1 MRVALAACA
10 VMAGMFALT
19 ITLGVVLE
27 RPAQPVQPIQKP
39 IKTERV
45 LWI

>member
-1 MRVALAACA
+1 MRVVGVACL
-10 VMAGMFALT
+10 VMAGMFVLT

-27 RPAQPVQPIQKP
+27 RPKARIHPIQKP
-39 IKTERV
+39 IESERV

>member
-1 MRVALAACA
+1 MRAAFAACA

-27 RPAQPVQPIQKP
+27 KPAQPIQKL
-39 IKTERV
+39 IGTERV
-45 LWI
+45 LWV

>member
-1 MRVALAACA
+1 MREIGVAAL

-27 RPAQPVQPIQKP
+27 KPVQPIQKP
-39 IKTERV
+39 IQTERV